1 MDEDQIDDSGSWRV
15 VKDSQSK
22 RTFQICACVLDT
34 FASCEGPGEEG
45 AIRSGRLALQSVHKA
60 LYALPAG
67 PSGVNLVV
75 K

>member
-1 MDEDQIDDSGSWRV
+1 MNEDQIDDSGSWRL
-15 VKDSQSK
+15 VKGSQPK
-22 RTFQICACVLDT
+22 RAFQIRACVLAA

-45 AIRSGRLALQSVHKA
+45 ATRSGRLALQSVHKA

-67 PSGVNLVV
+67 LSGVKLVV